1 MSLPSGD
8 QYYVYPVHLGDGAS
22 MNEKFVSWLF
32 RFNDVLDVD
41 KLHLALARL
50 LEHGDWRKLGGR
62 LQRTVRQPS
71 FLSLNTM
78 LTTAAV

>member
-1 MSLPSGD
+1 MSPPSED
-8 QYYVYPVHLGDGAS
+8 QYDVYPVHLGDAAS

-50 LEHGDWRKLGGR
+50 LERGDWRKLGGR
-62 LQRTVRQPS
+62 LHRTVRSPFNVCQREV
-71 FLSLNTM
+71 M
-78 LTTAAV
+78 LIMQ